1 MASSSRSDSTQSSSS
16 TKSYETKDILE
27 TLTPSKEVLESL
39 RIHDLKSDVLKKLGV
54 VQNPEKGSLH
64 FPLKN
69 VAGICTGERILY
81 YSKDFEEET
90 LPLEKCSGVLCHT
103 TPKATK
109 AILVLSVLDFLAL
122 CTQKLDDCE

>member
-1 MASSSRSDSTQSSSS
+1 MSSSRSDSTHSSS
-16 TKSYETKDILE
+16 TKSYEIGEVLA
-27 TLTPSKEVLESL
+27 PSKEVLESL

-54 VQNPEKGSLH
+54 VQNHEKGSLH

-69 VAGICTGERILY
+69 VLGNCTGERIIY

-90 LPLEKCSGVLCHT
+90 LPLEKCSGVLCHA